1 MLPMRCSASS
11 PKLSASLLGIG
22 IKNSECS
29 VGNTKS
35 QCGLG
40 QKMEE
45 AKDREISF
53 YVITVDGK
61 AARAFRE
68 DF

>member
-1 MLPMRCSASS
+1 
-11 PKLSASLLGIG
+11 
-22 IKNSECS
+22 
-29 VGNTKS
+29 
-35 QCGLG
+35 
-40 QKMEE
+40 MEE